1 MASFALLNEEK
12 KILRRKEKELERQQ
26 KINEI
31 KAQPVP
37 VHQGKWADASDDEEL
52 NIKAPISDSD
62 TDSEHEAEITEAPP
76 VQDWEQRETNGAK
89 VPEKD
94 QAAPSGGKNKKEAKK
109 PVKPDDEDLDAIL
122 GELGIDLPQ
131 ESQGGASS
139 SKKNR
144 KKKDKEA
151 ENGEGEGTGGY
162 PDAAKEEKAEKAK
175 QAKAK
180 EDEKKASKEKENG
193 DNGDEKVLD
202 EAAKQAALEALKK
215 KKAAAGKKGAPSD
228 AVKAAAAE
236 AKKRAEQKKTKK
248 DKSMYDR

>member
-31 KAQPVP
+31 KAAPVP
-37 VHQGKWADASDDEEL
+37 VHMCKWADASDDEDL
-52 NIKAPISDSD
+52 NVRAPISDSE
-62 TDSEHEAEITEAPP
+62 TESEPADAPEAAP
-76 VQDWEQRETNGAK
+76 VQDWEQRETNGTKADTK
-89 VPEKD
+89 E

-151 ENGEGEGTGGY
+151 ETGEPTSGGY
-162 PDAAKEEKAEKAK
+162 PDAAKEEKAK

-180 EDEKKASKEKENG
+180 EEEKKTSKEKEENG
-193 DNGDEKVLD
+193 DNGEEKVLD
-202 EAAKQAALEALKK
+202 EVAKQAALEALKK
-215 KKAAAGKKGAPSD
+215 KKAAAGKKAVPSD

>member
-1 MASFALLNEEK
+1 MNEEK

-52 NIKAPISDSD
+52 NMKAPISDSD

-151 ENGEGEGTGGY
+151 ENGEGEEKTGGY

-193 DNGDEKVLD
+193 DNGDDGDEKVLD

-215 KKAAAGKKGAPSD
+215 KKAAAAKKGAPSD

>member
-31 KAQPVP
+31 KAAPVP
-37 VHQGKWADASDDEEL
+37 VHMGKWADASDDEDL
-52 NIKAPISDSD
+52 NVRASISDSE
-62 TDSEHEAEITEAPP
+62 TESEPADAPEAAP
-76 VQDWEQRETNGAK
+76 VQDWEQRETNGTKADTK
-89 VPEKD
+89 E

-151 ENGEGEGTGGY
+151 ETGEPTGGY
-162 PDAAKEEKAEKAK
+162 PDAAKEEKAKP
-175 QAKAK
+175 AKAK
-180 EDEKKASKEKENG
+180 EEEKKTSKEKEENG
-193 DNGDEKVLD
+193 DNGEEKVLD
-202 EAAKQAALEALKK
+202 EVAKQAALEALKK
-215 KKAAAGKKGAPSD
+215 KKAAAGKKAAPSD